1 MFYEESAENLVKSA
15 NVFAASSTITVM
27 DSFPLIDKYFKEN
40 MLSTDAWDFYV
51 TIASVGTAFFTVADY
66 VPKEKREIVCNK
78 IGAELIKF
86 HPKGYQALE
95 NLSSLI
101 DNYYSAGIPFHNAVG
116 SWLAINLLEKSEP
129 NEEEIATFSVVGAF
143 IQKSFGSWFKKNK
156 KNA

>member
-1 MFYEESAENLVKSA
+1 MG
-15 NVFAASSTITVM
+15 
-27 DSFPLIDKYFKEN
+27 
-40 MLSTDAWDFYV
+40 FYV

-143 IQKSFGSWFKKNK
+143 IQKSFGSWFKKIKTLKEVTQPIWAGQRLLSFAFDYSFTCKLRHCAALHN
-156 KNA
+156 